1 MGEYGGAVKEHWL
14 LEGEAI
20 SGYKNEQWLDK
31 KLKNINCLFNLI
43 CKKRHPQNMLF
54 SANSKKIHNYDL
66 SSIKVRLAL

>member
-31 KLKNINCLFNLI
+31 KHKNINLLVLI
-43 CKKRHPQNMLF
+43 GFVK
-54 SANSKKIHNYDL
+54 SAILKICYLAQTLRKLTTMTSK
-66 SSIKVRLAL
+66 ALKCV